1 MKISSAF
8 PSKFLK
14 ASDLQG
20 KEVRVEIFDV
30 RLEDVSGEGTE
41 EKAVVYFKDKQKGL
55 VLNITNRN
63 RLVAAFGDETDDWLG
78 KEIFIFSE
86 QTQFGGRPVEGLRIR
101 VPAKEAKWPARSRAR
116 CSARRS
122 RSAAIAFG
130 SPR

>member
-30 RLEDVSGEGTE
+30 RMEDVSGDGSE
-41 EKAVVYFKDKQKGL
+41 EKLVMYFKDKQKGL

-63 RLVAAFGDETDDWLG
+63 RLVTAFGDETDDWLG
-78 KEIFIFSE
+78 KEILIYPE
-86 QTQFGGRPVEGLRIR
+86 QTQFGGRPVEGLRVR
-101 VPAKEAKWPARSRAR
+101 VPAKEAKPGDAP
-116 CSARRS
+116 
-122 RSAAIAFG
+122 F
-130 SPR
+130 